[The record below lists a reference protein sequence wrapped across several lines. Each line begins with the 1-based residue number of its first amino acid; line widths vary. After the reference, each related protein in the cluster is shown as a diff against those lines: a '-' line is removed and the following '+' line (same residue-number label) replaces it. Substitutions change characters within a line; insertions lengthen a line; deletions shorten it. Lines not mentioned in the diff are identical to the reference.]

1 MRVYRCNIATIAIQ
15 EHKRNPAQKRLHIV
29 AISVQ
34 NIDLTVSNGIPI
46 YVIKIVIWLPNGY
59 TKSFRIATLNQ
70 KWLPNGY
77 LFM

>member
-1 MRVYRCNIATIAIQ
+1 MKNMRVYRCNIATIAIQ

-46 YVIKIVIWLPNGY
+46 YVIKIVI
-59 TKSFRIATLNQ
+59 
-70 KWLPNGY
+70 
-77 LFM
+77 

>member
-15 EHKRNPAQKRLHIV
+15 EHKRNPEQKRLHIV

-46 YVIKIVIWLPNGY
+46 YVIKIVI
-59 TKSFRIATLNQ
+59 
-70 KWLPNGY
+70 
-77 LFM
+77 